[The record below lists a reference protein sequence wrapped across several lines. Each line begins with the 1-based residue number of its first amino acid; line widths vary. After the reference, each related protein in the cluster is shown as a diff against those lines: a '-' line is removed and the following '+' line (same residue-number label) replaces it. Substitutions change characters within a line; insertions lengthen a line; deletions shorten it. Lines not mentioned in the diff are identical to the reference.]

1 MLISLLLRLVA
12 TIFVSRPPGISLG
25 QCSPHARHAV
35 RELERRHFRI
45 QFAVANR
52 PTPTRRNANWV
63 KAPARMPDG
72 FEGEW
77 SCKP

>member
-1 MLISLLLRLVA
+1 MLISILLRLAA
-12 TIFVSRPPGISLG
+12 TIFITRPTGISQG

-45 QFAVANR
+45 QFSGSTR
-52 PTPTRRNANWV
+52 PAPAQRKPNWV
-63 KAPARMPDG
+63 KAPTLMKDG